1 MFTANIPMPYMSLY
15 VKALGGSPTDIGLI
29 NSVSLLAG
37 LLLYPLGGFIA
48 DKVGRVKIVGIST
61 IFYAFTFLPFAY
73 AQNWQ
78 TLAIASFAR
87 NLSLFYSPILAVL
100 QADSI
105 AAGKRSQ
112 GFAIAMSV
120 PGALGIISPY
130 VGGWLVNTMGLLPA
144 MNLTYLMAFGAGFLV
159 AVLRWAKLKET
170 LDPKHVEKIDFR
182 NIPKLLIDSYKS
194 FFDTLR
200 WMPKGIRDIA
210 ILQLIQ
216 IFFVGI
222 SGAYWILYATEIIG
236 ISAYTWG
243 LTSAISGTARLIFSY
258 PMGRILDRVGRS
270 KLIRPA
276 LLVTPLMPI
285 YFLRIV
291 DTNQLIML
299 VVFMA
304 FINAILMPG
313 FQSLLADYTPRERRG
328 RVTSAIGAGMFFV
341 DIRGGGMGGGTL
353 LFIPQAIAA
362 YVGGTLYSMNPTYP
376 FYVQAFGLVFT
387 TLWAWFKVKDPEKLN
402 V

>member
-87 NLSLFYSPILAVL
+87 NLSLFYSPILVVL

-105 AAGKRSQ
+105 PAGKRSQ

-216 IFFVGI
+216 YSLWVSLEHTGSF
-222 SGAYWILYATEIIG
+222 
-236 ISAYTWG
+236 
-243 LTSAISGTARLIFSY
+243 
-258 PMGRILDRVGRS
+258 MQQRS
-270 KLIRPA
+270 SEYQH
-276 LLVTPLMPI
+276 TH
-285 YFLRIV
+285 
-291 DTNQLIML
+291 
-299 VVFMA
+299 
-304 FINAILMPG
+304 
-313 FQSLLADYTPRERRG
+313 
-328 RVTSAIGAGMFFV
+328 
-341 DIRGGGMGGGTL
+341 GG
-353 LFIPQAIAA
+353 
-362 YVGGTLYSMNPTYP
+362 
-376 FYVQAFGLVFT
+376 
-387 TLWAWFKVKDPEKLN
+387 
-402 V
+402 